1 MVKFKF
7 LVKTPRGE
15 HYNTHYAKS
24 KKNAKSK
31 IEQWNAEFKGTG
43 YSVTLVSARMT
54 TEKIPEGYVL
64 W

>member
-15 HYNTHYAKS
+15 HHNTHFANN
-24 KKNAKSK
+24 KKKAESMVK
-31 IEQWNAEFKGTG
+31 QWNEEFKGTG
-43 YSVTLVSARMT
+43 YSVTLVSVKST
-54 TEKIPEGYVL
+54 TEKLPDDYTC